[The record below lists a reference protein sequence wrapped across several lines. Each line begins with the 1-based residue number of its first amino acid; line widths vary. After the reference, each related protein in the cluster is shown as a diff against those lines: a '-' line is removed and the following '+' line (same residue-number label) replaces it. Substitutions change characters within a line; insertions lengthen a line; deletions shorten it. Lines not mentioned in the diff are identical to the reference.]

1 MKKASFSVEKGME
14 NETGIHTNL
23 KHTMRKCKRS
33 ATSECSRQIQGKIIG
48 FPDKVEKKYM
58 MVL

>member
-1 MKKASFSVEKGME
+1 MKKASISDEKGIE

-23 KHTMRKCKRS
+23 KTIVRKRKRS
-33 ATSECSRQIQGKIIG
+33 ATSDCSRQIQGKIIG
-48 FPDKVEKKYM
+48 FPDKVQNKFM